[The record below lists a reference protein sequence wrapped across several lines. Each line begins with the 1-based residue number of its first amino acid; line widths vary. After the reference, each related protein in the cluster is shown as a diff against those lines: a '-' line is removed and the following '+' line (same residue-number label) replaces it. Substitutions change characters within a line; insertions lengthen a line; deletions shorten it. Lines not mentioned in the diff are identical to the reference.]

1 MMYLVAN
8 LFLKI
13 KLASFLD
20 KFTVIKINL
29 VWSESWNYFL
39 VGFLILVAYVTI
51 LFLTFR
57 SIKKQK
63 VKPESQEE
71 QIIPEAIKKP
81 QEKVSSRVETK
92 AKLQPVAPKKTVV
105 EVFAC
110 DREAFSILGKSI
122 YVDANS
128 NPEDVEKL
136 WDQLG
141 IKYSEI
147 AIFAKQDQAGNAVGF
162 WGSMSD
168 ETMSFLPWKDLKEGY
183 YMAGV
188 EVGDRI
194 KAPKGWEKWTIPA
207 FSYLFARVDDNY
219 QEIFDYVINDY
230 IPEKGHNLVGAV
242 QEYNCPAENG
252 QLYLFFPIKK
262 L

>member
-1 MMYLVAN
+1 MMYLVAK

-20 KFTVIKINL
+20 KLTVIKINL

-63 VKPESQEE
+63 VKPESKEE
-71 QIIPEAIKKP
+71 QIIPEITKKP

-110 DREAFSILGKSI
+110 DREAFSILGKSKI
-122 YVDANS
+122 GRAHV
-128 NPEDVEKL
+128 
-136 WDQLG
+136 
-141 IKYSEI
+141 
-147 AIFAKQDQAGNAVGF
+147 
-162 WGSMSD
+162 
-168 ETMSFLPWKDLKEGY
+168 
-183 YMAGV
+183 
-188 EVGDRI
+188 
-194 KAPKGWEKWTIPA
+194 
-207 FSYLFARVDDNY
+207 
-219 QEIFDYVINDY
+219 
-230 IPEKGHNLVGAV
+230 
-242 QEYNCPAENG
+242 
-252 QLYLFFPIKK
+252 
-262 L
+262 